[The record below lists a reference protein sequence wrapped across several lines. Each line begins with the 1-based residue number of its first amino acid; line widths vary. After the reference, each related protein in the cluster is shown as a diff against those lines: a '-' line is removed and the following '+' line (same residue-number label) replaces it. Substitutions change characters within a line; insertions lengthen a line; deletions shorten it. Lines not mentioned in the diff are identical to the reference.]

1 MKKNE
6 IEEVSKDTESAP
18 EKTGAASGGLKKVK
32 YGSMSLVTI
41 ALVVAIVVILN
52 IMASY
57 MVKRAPL
64 KLDLTADKRYELSD
78 ETIDFLKDKLD
89 KDVDIVVTCPKAD
102 FENIAKSIEDY
113 MKAYYSYYNNGA
125 DIDVKCPFDMIPVL
139 LEKYEMY
146 ANQGEGSISVKY
158 VDLDKDPTAVKKYS
172 DAYGGDI
179 GNQSIVIASGDRVR
193 VIDSNSVG
201 GMIVPD
207 FTDPDGI
214 KLSFAGESTITSE
227 IMNVTDAHPIN
238 VAFASTINGNPI
250 YDTMTYSDAVSG
262 LRDQLLTKNGYF
274 CTDIDLAKD
283 DLDTE
288 KFDLVVIPMPGVDF
302 DEAIIKKL
310 SDFLSNDGNYGRN
323 MLYFADPMT
332 SNIPNITAFLDD
344 WSIALS
350 ENTIL
355 ADREKSMNN
364 ALAMIQAKQADTE
377 EAGEKVSAGSKVIAA
392 YIAQEVQKLSKHSE
406 AVVEDVLVS
415 YASAFNVD
423 MMTSEEL
430 GEKSEKSIGVVS
442 RRRKQVGTQLDDFT
456 MVESNVMVFGCGNL
470 TQSAFIAQTNLY
482 NNAKVL
488 LSAINKMTG
497 KQTETIIIPDKAL
510 QQAVIA
516 PTSEQTKTIKVI
528 TIFILPAIVAVIGL
542 VVLLRRK
549 NR

>member
-1 MKKNE
+1 
-6 IEEVSKDTESAP
+6 
-18 EKTGAASGGLKKVK
+18 
-32 YGSMSLVTI
+32 
-41 ALVVAIVVILN
+41 
-52 IMASY
+52 
-57 MVKRAPL
+57 
-64 KLDLTADKRYELSD
+64 
-78 ETIDFLKDKLD
+78 
-89 KDVDIVVTCPKAD
+89 
-102 FENIAKSIEDY
+102 
-113 MKAYYSYYNNGA
+113 
-125 DIDVKCPFDMIPVL
+125 
-139 LEKYEMY
+139 
-146 ANQGEGSISVKY
+146 
-158 VDLDKDPTAVKKYS
+158 
-172 DAYGGDI
+172 
-179 GNQSIVIASGDRVR
+179 
-193 VIDSNSVG
+193 
-201 GMIVPD
+201 MIVPD